1 MYQLIS
7 STEHLFFSFLSYFFI
22 HQLDFFCLLTCLSLV
37 VAVLYLLLPSILFR
51 SFFFELVR
59 ILRMLA
65 TVNYY
70 YHYLFTDLFIFFHL
84 FIYLFIYKLYL
95 FQFGI
100 KNDSPYLQQILLI
113 KAKWKNIDNFRA
125 RLQETRS
132 ELKPV

>member
-1 MYQLIS
+1 M
-7 STEHLFFSFLSYFFI
+7 
-22 HQLDFFCLLTCLSLV
+22 SLV

-51 SFFFELVR
+51 SLFFELAR

-70 YHYLFTDLFIFFHL
+70 YHYIFTDLFIFIYLFIHL